1 MPDAETKV
9 RCRSDSRI
17 TVDVH
22 GTVTVTLTVR
32 DIEHWFDNCMDKQ
45 TICYLAKYAR
55 ERAKAMDTMPDDFRS
70 RA

>member
-1 MPDAETKV
+1 MPDTETKTT
-9 RCRSDSRI
+9 CRNDARI

-32 DIEHWFDNCMDKQ
+32 DVEHWLDNCMDKQ
-45 TICYLAKYAR
+45 TLRYLAGYAR
-55 ERAKAMDTMPDDFRS
+55 ERANAMDAGPDGFQS